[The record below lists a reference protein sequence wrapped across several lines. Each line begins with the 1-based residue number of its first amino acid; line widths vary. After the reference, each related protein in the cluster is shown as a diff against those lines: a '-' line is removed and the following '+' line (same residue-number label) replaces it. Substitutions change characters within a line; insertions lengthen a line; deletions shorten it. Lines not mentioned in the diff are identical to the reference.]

1 MSPLLGC
8 LTDASIPS
16 LLLTASV
23 AVLLASF
30 GGLITLSR
38 AAAQLRR
45 EQSDAR
51 LAGRAS
57 ADHGPSILTHHDA
70 LTGLSTRRL
79 FRDRLEQSLALA
91 DREGK
96 GVALLC
102 IDLDRFRVLNEL
114 VGHAAA
120 DQLLIAVGNRLVATA
135 RDSDTVARLG
145 GDEFAVVQPLGGTPR
160 EAWAMAQR
168 LLAALDEPFLVDG
181 QMIDIGASIGIAL
194 HPADGGSA
202 EFLIKNA
209 EAALHRAK
217 HDGRGCVCFFEP
229 QTNLHLQAR
238 RALEHDLHHALR
250 RHELVLN
257 YQPLFDSRSLCV
269 IGYEALLRWRHPTR
283 GTVPPAEFIPLAE
296 DCGLIGLIGEWV
308 LRTACAEAAR
318 WPLPLRMAVNLS
330 PLQFRERDLPSVVA
344 GILAETGLAASRL
357 ELEVTE
363 GVLIGDT
370 ARALDILRGLKAQGI
385 RIALDDFGTGYFS
398 LSYLRRFPFD
408 KLKIDRS
415 FVRELGEDRETDAI
429 VSSILALCRSLSLDV
444 TAEGVETP
452 EQLALLREQK
462 CSQV

>member
-181 QMIDIGASIGIAL
+181 QMID
-194 HPADGGSA
+194 
-202 EFLIKNA
+202 NQRQ
-209 EAALHRAK
+209 HR
-217 HDGRGCVCFFEP
+217 HC
-229 QTNLHLQAR
+229 
-238 RALEHDLHHALR
+238 
-250 RHELVLN
+250 
-257 YQPLFDSRSLCV
+257 
-269 IGYEALLRWRHPTR
+269 
-283 GTVPPAEFIPLAE
+283 
-296 DCGLIGLIGEWV
+296 
-308 LRTACAEAAR
+308 
-318 WPLPLRMAVNLS
+318 
-330 PLQFRERDLPSVVA
+330 
-344 GILAETGLAASRL
+344 AASGRRWL
-357 ELEVTE
+357 GGIPDQE
-363 GVLIGDT
+363 
-370 ARALDILRGLKAQGI
+370 RGSRPASRQ
-385 RIALDDFGTGYFS
+385 A
-398 LSYLRRFPFD
+398 
-408 KLKIDRS
+408 
-415 FVRELGEDRETDAI
+415 
-429 VSSILALCRSLSLDV
+429 
-444 TAEGVETP
+444 
-452 EQLALLREQK
+452 
-462 CSQV
+462 